1 MCCPLH
7 CLFWIRCVTPSACST
22 KCHCCF
28 LSLSIST
35 SVVIT
40 LVDLINDEY
49 MLLRYMGAE
58 LFLTGKIS
66 CCIILL
72 AVLLGAQYRAP
83 HSYWQSLAGDG
94 LMVLWEEGMNMPF
107 LCSKWSWYKY
117 CNKKKTKGFKT
128 NYYASIFCHILLC
141 SLSFGK
147 HAGIIYSK
155 YYVTQF

>member
-1 MCCPLH
+1 VLRPPPVQPNATAV
-7 CLFWIRCVTPSACST
+7 F
-22 KCHCCF
+22 F

-83 HSYWQSLAGDG
+83 HSY
-94 LMVLWEEGMNMPF
+94 
-107 LCSKWSWYKY
+107 
-117 CNKKKTKGFKT
+117 
-128 NYYASIFCHILLC
+128 
-141 SLSFGK
+141 
-147 HAGIIYSK
+147 
-155 YYVTQF
+155 